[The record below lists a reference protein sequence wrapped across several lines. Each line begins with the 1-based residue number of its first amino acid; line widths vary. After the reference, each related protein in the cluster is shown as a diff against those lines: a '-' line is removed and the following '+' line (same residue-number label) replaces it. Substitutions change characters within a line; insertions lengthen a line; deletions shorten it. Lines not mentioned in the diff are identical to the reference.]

1 MNNIGALAGSL
12 LALGL
17 LTSCSSAPDSE
28 PGATAPP
35 VAQPTSAGQDPA
47 SPSNQTPQATDRC
60 LAVKPKLLELIASAA
75 EPGVGKLTF
84 SDGAAVRSEDF
95 TEAYMIAARFSAP
108 GVDNETGIWSSNS
121 LEPGKGLMLSVD
133 GFAKQFT
140 IWPDADK
147 TKAEIEQSTDG
158 VEEARACLE

>member
-1 MNNIGALAGSL
+1 MNNTSALAGSL

-28 PGATAPP
+28 PGATPP

-47 SPSNQTPQATDRC
+47 SPDDQTPQATDRC
-60 LAVKPKLLELIASAA
+60 LAVKPKLLEVIASAP

-84 SDGAAVRSEDF
+84 RGGAAVRSKDF

-108 GVDNETGIWSSNS
+108 GVDDETAVWSSNS

-140 IWPDADK
+140 VWPDADK
-147 TKAEIEQSTDG
+147 TKAEIDQSTDG